1 MKACNELIIK
11 QNCWLYKF
19 IGSSTLVEVNMYL
32 ILSHGKFYQI
42 EQYLILKSAIV
53 ISEKSVVY

>member
-1 MKACNELIIK
+1 LIIK

>member
-1 MKACNELIIK
+1 
-11 QNCWLYKF
+11 
-19 IGSSTLVEVNMYL
+19 MYL